1 MTTSALGGA
10 LHISMLSE
18 EVVGGRRGKMWRDG
32 VVDGGGGGDRGD
44 LGDGRVRC
52 SQLLRF
58 MIFRSLY
65 PYVELPST
73 DWVIIKSEYMY
84 LENTLIVITSN
95 GEVVCITLG

>member
-1 MTTSALGGA
+1 
-10 LHISMLSE
+10 MLSE

-73 DWVIIKSEYMY
+73 DWVIIKSEHNPAMSQWFAS
-84 LENTLIVITSN
+84 ITQQ
-95 GEVVCITLG
+95 

>member
-18 EVVGGRRGKMWRDG
+18 EVVGRSRGKMWRDG
-32 VVDGGGGGDRGD
+32 VVDGGHRGD
-44 LGDGRVRC
+44 CGDGRVRC

-58 MIFRSLY
+58 MISLSLY

-73 DWVIIKSEYMY
+73 G
-84 LENTLIVITSN
+84 L
-95 GEVVCITLG
+95 